1 MEIMRDVFK
10 RRIKGGLYLVVDP
23 KPGISFVLPK
33 INAALK
39 GGIDIIQLWNNWEKD
54 QSQTKFIKQV
64 CNLAHQFDVPVIIN
78 ENWALLK
85 TLPLDGIH
93 FDNVPKN
100 WNEIKTQIDRPFLT
114 GLTCGN
120 DQKPIEWAPQN
131 NLDYISFCSMFPSS
145 TANSC
150 ELIKSETVCNTRRI
164 TSIPIFVAGG
174 ITRETIPKLY
184 SLGINGIAVASAIMK
199 AEDPEVAAKKF
210 KELINNKTPAQ
221 I

>member
-1 MEIMRDVFK
+1 MEIMVKLSNRK
-10 RRIKGGLYLVVDP
+10 IKGGLYLVVDP

-39 GGIDIIQLWNNWEKD
+39 GGVDVIQIWNNWQKD
-54 QSQTKFIKQV
+54 QPQGEFIEQA
-64 CNLAHQFDVPVIIN
+64 CRLAHQFNVPVLIN

-93 FDNVPKN
+93 FDSVPEN
-100 WNEIKTQIDRPFLT
+100 WNEIKEKIDRSFLS

-120 DQKPIEWAPQN
+120 DQSPIDWAIKN
-131 NLDYISFCSMFPSS
+131 KFDYISFCSMFPSS

-150 ELIKSETVCNTRRI
+150 ELVKPETVRNTRKA
-164 TSIPIFVAGG
+164 TSMPIFVAGG
-174 ITRETIPKLY
+174 ITKETIPNLY
-184 SLGINGIAVASAIMK
+184 SLDINGIAVVSAIMK
-199 AEDPEVAAKKF
+199 AEDPETAARNF
-210 KELINNKTPAQ
+210 KDLIINKTLAK